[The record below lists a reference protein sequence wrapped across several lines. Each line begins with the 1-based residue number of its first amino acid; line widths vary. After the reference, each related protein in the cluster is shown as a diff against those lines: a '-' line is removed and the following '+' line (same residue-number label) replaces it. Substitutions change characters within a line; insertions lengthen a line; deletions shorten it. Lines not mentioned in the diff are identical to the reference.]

1 MSPSLPLPLCCIS
14 PGGNKMS
21 YSTLSHIFPLHIPTS
36 GHQLLKLWN
45 CWIKCT
51 LIKDHT
57 SKLLSKSET
66 NRSSKLKHSMSN
78 KLNDDMVPNG
88 CTNYYLIDL
97 WQRWSWKKTQET
109 DSSDYWRARWFPR
122 FSLTLIAVNL
132 DNQLARSV
140 RQKGGTNQA
149 APAYRLDLNSQ
160 VWVSWQENP
169 KT

>member
-1 MSPSLPLPLCCIS
+1 MMIW
-14 PGGNKMS
+14 
-21 YSTLSHIFPLHIPTS
+21 YQTVVQITI
-36 GHQLLKLWN
+36 W
-45 CWIKCT
+45 
-51 LIKDHT
+51 LIYG
-57 SKLLSKSET
+57 
-66 NRSSKLKHSMSN
+66 R
-78 KLNDDMVPNG
+78 DD
-88 CTNYYLIDL
+88 
-97 WQRWSWKKTQET
+97 SWKKTQET